1 MPLTASYTDVRRD
14 LKAIADKVMRDRVT
28 VTVFKN
34 NKPAFKIV
42 PLDPVAVSVRES
54 QQTVVQD
61 RYVEAAQ
68 AIDDEYRDVFEV
80 LAHES

>member
-42 PLDPVAVSVRES
+42 PLDPVAVPARES
-54 QQTVVQD
+54 QQTAVQD